1 MILNSAPRIHGIVPP
16 VPTPLRTDGAVD
28 AEAFQRIA
36 SHLKEGG
43 ADAAFV
49 LGSTGELASLSHA
62 GRRQAI
68 HAAADAFRDRLPLLV
83 GIGDS
88 CLAESLELA
97 ETAAAAGATALVLNA
112 PSYYE
117 ISGGEMRAFLDLLLP
132 RLPLPVM
139 LYNMPWLTGH
149 SFDDATLRH
158 ALSFPGLIGFKDS
171 SGDLGYF
178 TNLVRIAAARPELT
192 VLIGNDFLL
201 LEALQSGGHGAVA
214 GGANLYP
221 ALFREL
227 MDAFKRGEL
236 QAAAEAQARIARLG
250 KAIFSLTG
258 QPASVF
264 ATIKGGL
271 AVLGLCEPAMLPP
284 LTSCLPEEVAAL
296 RRTLSEISRP
306 ATAVA

>member
-1 MILNSAPRIHGIVPP
+1 MILNSPTRIHGIVPP
-16 VPTPLRTDGAVD
+16 VPTPLLADGSVD

-36 SHLKEGG
+36 IHLKEGG

-49 LGSTGELASLSHA
+49 LGSTGELASLSHK

-68 HAAADAFRDRLPLLV
+68 QAAAAAFRGRLPLLV

-88 CLAESLELA
+88 CLTESADLA
-97 ETAAAAGATALVLNA
+97 ETAAVAGATALVLNA

-132 RLPLPVM
+132 QLPLPVM

-158 ALSFPGLIGFKDS
+158 ALAFPGLIGFKDS

-178 TNLVRIAAARPELT
+178 ANLVRIAAARPELT

-201 LEALQSGGHGAVA
+201 LEALKLGGHGAVA

-227 MDAFKRGEL
+227 MDAFERGDLE
-236 QAAAEAQARIARLG
+236 AAAEAQAQIARLG

-264 ATIKGGL
+264 ATIKAGL
-271 AVLGLCEPAMLPP
+271 AVLGLCGPAMLPP
-284 LTSCLPEEVAAL
+284 LTACLPAEVAAL
-296 RRTLSEISRP
+296 RLTLSEVSQP
-306 ATAVA
+306 AAVA

>member
-1 MILNSAPRIHGIVPP
+1 MNLHPAPRIHGIVPP
-16 VPTPLRTDGAVD
+16 VPTPLRADGTVD
-28 AEAFQRIA
+28 AAAFQRIA
-36 SHLKEGG
+36 GHLQQGG

-68 HAAADAFRDRLPLLV
+68 HAAADAFRGRLPWLV

-88 CLAESLELA
+88 CLTESVELA

-117 ISGGEMRAFLDLLLP
+117 ISGAEMRTVLDLLLP

-158 ALSFPGLIGFKDS
+158 ALTFPGLIGFKDS
-171 SGDLGYF
+171 SGDPAYF
-178 TNLVRIAAARPELT
+178 ANLVRIAAARPELT
-192 VLIGNDFLL
+192 VLIGNDFLV
-201 LEALQSGGHGAVA
+201 LEALKAGGHGAVA

-227 MDAFKRGEL
+227 LDAFNRGDQ
-236 QAAAEAQARIARLG
+236 QAAAAAQARISRLG

-264 ATIKGGL
+264 ATIKAGL
-271 AVLGLCEPAMLPP
+271 AALGLCEPAMLPP
-284 LTSCLPEEVAAL
+284 LTACLPEEVAAL
-296 RRTLSEISRP
+296 RLTLAEVSRP
-306 ATAVA
+306 VTAVA